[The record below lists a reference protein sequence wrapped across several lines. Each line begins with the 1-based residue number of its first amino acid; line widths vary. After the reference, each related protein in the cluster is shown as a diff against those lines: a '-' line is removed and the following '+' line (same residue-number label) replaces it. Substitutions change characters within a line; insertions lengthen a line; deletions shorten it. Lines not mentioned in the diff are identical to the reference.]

1 MKAFVRG
8 AAVLITTAALF
19 SGVASAQD
27 KTVLANDREKISY
40 AIGLDVASS
49 LKPVGPDLDTAA
61 FERAVKNVFDGGKPL
76 ITQEEARTVDQ
87 ALRARIASRDGKPV
101 PGAAPG
107 APPPPVAKD
116 KVGLLIG
123 TFMVGPSL
131 QQIKSEIELPLLVQ
145 ALRTSLAGGKPLL
158 AEAEARTVLTGF
170 SERLQA
176 KMKAEAAAAG
186 EANLKKGKDF
196 LETNKKVKG
205 VFVTG
210 SGLQYMVLRQGSGE
224 RPKPTDKVSV
234 NYKGTLLDG
243 STFDSSYDRGQP
255 AEFPVNGVI
264 QGWQEGLAMMPVGS
278 KFKFWIP
285 AELAYGPSG
294 APPKIGP
301 NATLEFE
308 VELLDIL

>member
-8 AAVLITTAALF
+8 AAVLITTATLF
-19 SGVASAQD
+19 GGVASAQE
-27 KTVLANDREKISY
+27 KTVLANDREKVSY

-76 ITQEEARTVDQ
+76 IGQDEARSVDQ
-87 ALRARIASRDGKPV
+87 ALRARIAARDGKPV
-101 PGAAPG
+101 PGQAPG
-107 APPPPVAKD
+107 AKPPEVAKD

-123 TFMVGPSL
+123 TYMVGPSL
-131 QQIKSEIELPLLVQ
+131 QQIKAEIELPVLVQ
-145 ALRTSLAGGKPLL
+145 ALRTSLTGGKPLL
-158 AEAEARTVLTGF
+158 AEGEARTVLTGF

-176 KMKAEAAAAG
+176 KMKAEAAVAG
-186 EANLKKGKDF
+186 EANLKKGKEF
-196 LETNKKVKG
+196 LEGNKKVKG

-264 QGWQEGLAMMPVGS
+264 QGWQEGLALMPVGS

>member
-19 SGVASAQD
+19 GGVASAQD

-145 ALRTSLAGGKPLL
+145 ALRTSLSGGKPLL

>member
-8 AAVLITTAALF
+8 AAVLITTATLF
-19 SGVASAQD
+19 GGVASAQE
-27 KTVLANDREKISY
+27 KTVLANDREKVSY

-76 ITQEEARTVDQ
+76 IGQDEARTVDQ
-87 ALRARIASRDGKPV
+87 ALRARIAARDGKPV
-101 PGAAPG
+101 QGQAPG
-107 APPPPVAKD
+107 AKPPEVAKD

-123 TFMVGPSL
+123 TYMVGPSL
-131 QQIKSEIELPLLVQ
+131 QQIKGEIELPVLVQ

-158 AEAEARTVLTGF
+158 AEGEARTVLTGF

-176 KMKAEAAAAG
+176 KMKAEAAVAG
-186 EANLKKGKDF
+186 EANLKKGKEF
-196 LETNKKVKG
+196 LEGNKKVKG

-264 QGWQEGLAMMPVGS
+264 QGWQEGLALMPVGS

>member
-145 ALRTSLAGGKPLL
+145 ALRTSLSGGKPLL

-186 EANLKKGKDF
+186 DANLKKGKDF

>member
-8 AAVLITTAALF
+8 AAVLITTAALV
-19 SGVASAQD
+19 SGAASAQD
-27 KTVLANDREKISY
+27 KSVLANDREKISY

-76 ITQEEARTVDQ
+76 ITQDEARTVDT
-87 ALRARIASRDGKPV
+87 ALRARIAARDGKPAA
-101 PGAAPG
+101 GAAPG
-107 APPPPVAKD
+107 SQPPPVAKD

-123 TFMVGPSL
+123 TFMVGPAL
-131 QQIKSEIELPLLVQ
+131 QQIKTEIEVPVLVQ
-145 ALRTSLAGGKPLL
+145 AVRTSLSGGKPLL
-158 AEAEARTVLTGF
+158 AEGEARTLLTNF
-170 SERLQA
+170 SERMQA
-176 KMKAEAAAAG
+176 KAKAEAAAAG
-186 EANLKKGKDF
+186 DKNLKDGVAF
-196 LETNKKVKG
+196 LAENKKVKG

-210 SGLQYMVLRQGSGE
+210 SGLQYMILRQGSGE

-243 STFDSSYDRGQP
+243 KTFDSSYDRGQP

-285 AELAYGPSG
+285 AELAYGANG
-294 APPKIGP
+294 APPSIGP
-301 NATLEFE
+301 NATLTFE

>member
-8 AAVLITTAALF
+8 AAVLITTAALY
-19 SGVASAQD
+19 GGAASAQD

-61 FERAVKNVFDGGKPL
+61 FERAVKNVFDDGKPL
-76 ITQEEARTVDQ
+76 ITQDEARTVDT

-101 PGAAPG
+101 AGAAPG
-107 APPPPVAKD
+107 AQPPAVAKD

-123 TFMVGPSL
+123 TFMVGPAL
-131 QQIKSEIELPLLVQ
+131 KQIKNEIELPLLVQ
-145 ALRTSLAGGKPLL
+145 AVRTSLSGGKTLL
-158 AEAEARTVLTGF
+158 AEGDARTVLTNF
-170 SERLQA
+170 SEKMQA
-176 KMKAEAAAAG
+176 KLKAEAAAAG
-186 EANLKKGKDF
+186 DKNLNDGKVF
-196 LETNKKVKG
+196 LENNKKVKG
-205 VFVTG
+205 VFSTG
-210 SGLQYMVLRQGSGE
+210 SGLQYMILRQGSGE

-243 STFDSSYDRGQP
+243 KTFDSSYDRGQP

-285 AELAYGPSG
+285 AELAYGANG
-294 APPKIGP
+294 APPSIGP
-301 NATLEFE
+301 NATLTFE

>member
-8 AAVLITTAALF
+8 AAVLITTATLF
-19 SGVASAQD
+19 GGVASAQE
-27 KTVLANDREKISY
+27 KTVLANDREKVSY

-76 ITQEEARTVDQ
+76 IGQDEARTVDQ
-87 ALRARIASRDGKPV
+87 ALRARIAARDGKPV
-101 PGAAPG
+101 PGQAPG
-107 APPPPVAKD
+107 AKPPEVAKD

-123 TFMVGPSL
+123 TYMVGPSL
-131 QQIKSEIELPLLVQ
+131 QQIKGEIELPVLVQ
-145 ALRTSLAGGKPLL
+145 ALRTSLTGGKPLL
-158 AEAEARTVLTGF
+158 AEGEARTVLTGF

-176 KMKAEAAAAG
+176 KMKAEAAVAG
-186 EANLKKGKDF
+186 EANLKKGKEF
-196 LETNKKVKG
+196 LEGNKKVKG

-264 QGWQEGLAMMPVGS
+264 QGWQEGLALMPVGS

>member
-145 ALRTSLAGGKPLL
+145 ALRTSLSGGKPLL

-186 EANLKKGKDF
+186 DANLKKGKDF
-196 LETNKKVKG
+196 LEANKKVKG

>member
-107 APPPPVAKD
+107 APPPSVAKD

-145 ALRTSLAGGKPLL
+145 ALRTSLSGGKPLL

-170 SERLQA
+170 SERLQT

-243 STFDSSYDRGQP
+243 STFDSSYERGQP

>member
-145 ALRTSLAGGKPLL
+145 ALRTSLSGGKPLL

-170 SERLQA
+170 SERLQT

-243 STFDSSYDRGQP
+243 STFDSSYERGQP

>member
-8 AAVLITTAALF
+8 AAVLMTTAALI
-19 SGVASAQD
+19 GAASAQD
-27 KTVLANDREKISY
+27 KTVLASDREKISY

-49 LKPVGPDLDTAA
+49 LKPVGPDLDPAA
-61 FERAVKNVFDGGKPL
+61 FERAIKNVFDGGKPL
-76 ITQEEARTVDQ
+76 ISQDQ
-87 ALRARIASRDGKPV
+87 ARSVDEALRKRIAARDGKPA
-101 PGAAPG
+101 GAAPG
-107 APPPPVAKD
+107 TQPPAVNKQD
-116 KVGLLIG
+116 VGLMIG
-123 TFMVGPSL
+123 TYMVGPAL
-131 QQIKSEIELPLLVQ
+131 QQIKTEIEVPVLAQ
-145 ALRTSLAGGKPLL
+145 AVRTSLAGGKPLL
-158 AEAEARTVLTGF
+158 AEGEARTLLTNF
-170 SERLQA
+170 AERMQA
-176 KMKAEAAAAG
+176 KAKLEAAAAS
-186 EANLKKGKDF
+186 EANAKKGREF
-196 LETNKKVKG
+196 LEGNKKVKG

-210 SGLQYMVLRQGSGE
+210 SGLQYMILRQGSGE
-224 RPKPTDKVSV
+224 RPKPSDKVSV

-285 AELAYGPSG
+285 AELAYGASG

-301 NATLEFE
+301 NAVLEFE